1 MATWTGEAWLGSA
14 SGRQTVSVQSNTF
27 HGAKEQIEQIYG
39 ATDVWNLREEPN
51 NRSSSSSSGASLS
64 DLFGLI
70 VIGTIGMGV
79 LSFFGGGDSDTY
91 EPDTTTQPEQVQ
103 PRQSWSTNAP
113 PALDV
118 EAPFFVQDGIQEEVI
133 DDLGQDWDN

>member
-14 SGRQTVSVQSNTF
+14 SGRQKVSVQSNTF

-51 NRSSSSSSGASLS
+51 NRSSSSSSGGSSIGLG
-64 DLFGLI
+64 GLI
-70 VIGTIGMGV
+70 ILAGLVGLVSM
-79 LSFFGGGDSDTY
+79 FGGGDSDTY